1 MYESY
6 YENGWQNGEDG
17 NTPLT
22 AEALNHMEEGL
33 KNIPQ
38 MESGRVSVT
47 AAAAT
52 AGSVH
57 IAFDKEFDSTPAIT
71 VTPHISAP
79 QNAHVGVA
87 NTNATGF
94 DLTYWR
100 SSAGTMT
107 VSWMACG

>member
-1 MYESY
+1 MSCKEAQITDLYVTKM
-6 YENGWQNGEDG
+6 NGRPVPE
-17 NTPLT
+17 L
-22 AEALNHMEEGL
+22 
-33 KNIPQ
+33 
-38 MESGRVSVT
+38 ESGRVTVT

-57 IAFDKEFDSTPAIT
+57 IDFGMEFTSTPAIT

-87 NTNATGF
+87 NTSKTGF

-107 VSWMACG
+107 VSWIACG